1 MKGGPPA
8 AGSRP
13 EEASRRPAQGSVDR
27 FFALSLDMV
36 CIAGFDGYFKQLNPA
51 WQTALGF
58 TSQELRAQPYLE
70 FVHPDDRPATI
81 AEASKLSAGVDTV
94 HFENRYRCKDGSYK
108 WLAWTAAQSA
118 SESLIYA
125 VARDMTEQ
133 RQSEDEIKR
142 LNRDLEQKVAE
153 LETVNRRL
161 EESSRLKS
169 RFLTNVSHEL
179 RTPLNAIIGFSQML
193 YREAVGPLQPKQR
206 RYVDN
211 VLSSSRHLLSL
222 INDLLDISK
231 IEAGKMDLKS
241 GSVSLSELLL
251 DAASV
256 IRGMADQKQIR
267 VEVESPEPGSA
278 VWGDAGR
285 LKQVLFNLL
294 SNAIKFTPNGGTVR
308 VGARKRGT
316 TVQLE
321 VTDTGIGVA
330 PGDQER
336 IFGEFQQVD
345 GSETRQFQGTGLGLA
360 LTRKLVEMHGGS
372 IQIQSD
378 LGKGSTFT
386 ITLPLA
392 ADEQAA

>member
-1 MKGGPPA
+1 
-8 AGSRP
+8 
-13 EEASRRPAQGSVDR
+13 
-27 FFALSLDMV
+27 
-36 CIAGFDGYFKQLNPA
+36 
-51 WQTALGF
+51 
-58 TSQELRAQPYLE
+58 
-70 FVHPDDRPATI
+70 
-81 AEASKLSAGVDTV
+81 
-94 HFENRYRCKDGSYK
+94 
-108 WLAWTAAQSA
+108 
-118 SESLIYA
+118 
-125 VARDMTEQ
+125 
-133 RQSEDEIKR
+133 
-142 LNRDLEQKVAE
+142 
-153 LETVNRRL
+153 
-161 EESSRLKS
+161 
-169 RFLTNVSHEL
+169 
-179 RTPLNAIIGFSQML
+179 
-193 YREAVGPLQPKQR
+193 
-206 RYVDN
+206 
-211 VLSSSRHLLSL
+211 
-222 INDLLDISK
+222 
-231 IEAGKMDLKS
+231 
-241 GSVSLSELLL
+241 LLL

-256 IRGMADQKQIR
+256 IRGMADQKQIQ

-294 SNAIKFTPNGGTVR
+294 SNAIKFTPDGGTVR

>member
-1 MKGGPPA
+1 MKGGPPPT
-8 AGSRP
+8 GSRP
-13 EEASRRPAQGSVDR
+13 EGAARRPARGSVDR
-27 FFALSLDMV
+27 FFALSIDMV

-81 AEASKLSAGVDTV
+81 AEASKLSVGVDTV

-118 SESLIYA
+118 SEGLIYA

-133 RQSEDEIKR
+133 RESEDEINR
-142 LNRDLEQKVAE
+142 LNRDLGQKVAE

-179 RTPLNAIIGFSQML
+179 RTPLNAIIGFTQML

-211 VLSSSRHLLSL
+211 VLSSSHHLLSL

-241 GSVSLSELLL
+241 GSVLLSELLQ

-256 IRGMADQKQIR
+256 IRGMADQKQIQ

-294 SNAIKFTPNGGTVR
+294 SNAIKFTPDGGTVH

>member
-1 MKGGPPA
+1 MKGDPPIGPQA
-8 AGSRP
+8 
-13 EEASRRPAQGSVDR
+13 EEAAPRPAQGNVDR
-27 FFALSLDMV
+27 FFALSIDMV

-51 WQTALGF
+51 WQATLGF
-58 TSQELRAQPYLE
+58 TNQELRARPYLE
-70 FVHPDDRPATI
+70 YVHPDDQSATI
-81 AEASKLSAGVDTV
+81 AEASKLSTGVDTV

-108 WLAWTAAQSA
+108 WLAWTAAQSL
-118 SESLIYA
+118 SEGLIYA

-133 RQSEDEIKR
+133 RRSADEIQR
-142 LNRDLEQKVAE
+142 LNRDLERKVVE

-169 RFLTNVSHEL
+169 GFLTNVSHEL

-193 YREAVGPLQPKQR
+193 CRDAVGPLQPKQR

-231 IEAGKMDLKS
+231 IEAGKMDLKLHS
-241 GSVSLSELLL
+241 LSVSELLQ
-251 DAASV
+251 DAAGV
-256 IRGMADQKQIR
+256 IRGMADQKQIQ
-267 VEVESPEPGSA
+267 VEVERPRADLA

-285 LKQVLFNLL
+285 LKQVILNLL
-294 SNAIKFTPNGGTVR
+294 SNAIKFTPAGGRVR
-308 VGARKRGT
+308 VGASKLGT
-316 TVQLE
+316 MVQLQ
-321 VTDTGIGVA
+321 VIDTGIGVA
-330 PGDQER
+330 AGDQDR

-345 GSETRQFQGTGLGLA
+345 GSETREFPGTGLGLA

-386 ITLPLA
+386 VTLPLA
-392 ADEQAA
+392 AEHRAA